1 MSIFK
6 TDFVRICYRV
16 EQNFMSD
23 SAKGSVFDLLLP
35 ARLDSDKASG
45 STAIETAVMELFE
58 QSRHG
63 MLRYLNSLGLS
74 VHDGEEI
81 VQEVFLLLFQLLQHN
96 RTHENLRGWLFRVAH
111 NLALKK
117 RAANQASTD
126 RDDYLLPPDEHHDP
140 SPSPEERFFLEQRRR
155 RLLSVMQALPEQDQY
170 CLYLR
175 AEGLRYREIAEILDV
190 SLGSVSKSLTRAIQ
204 RLSSADYR

>member
-1 MSIFK
+1 MSH
-6 TDFVRICYRV
+6 T
-16 EQNFMSD
+16 
-23 SAKGSVFDLLLP
+23 AKGSAFDLLL
-35 ARLDSDKASG
+35 AAQLDSGKASG
-45 STAIETAVMELFE
+45 STLIEMAVTELFE

-63 MLRYLNSLGLS
+63 MLRYLTSLGLCL
-74 VHDGEEI
+74 HDGEEI
-81 VQEVFLLLFQLLQHN
+81 IQEVFLLLFQLLQHH
-96 RTHENLRGWLFRVAH
+96 RSHENLRGWLFRVAH

-117 RAANQASTD
+117 RAANQANTD
-126 RDDYLLPPDEHHDP
+126 RNDCLFPPDEHHDP
-140 SPSPEERFFLEQRRR
+140 GPSPEERFFLEQRRH

-204 RLSSADYR
+204 RLSNAGYR